1 MNRVSEL
8 ENYLRTNQI
17 EGIEGDELKIRLRN
31 ENIDLTEENSRL
43 MKHIE
48 TLNRRLESSET
59 NCSDAKAQ
67 FMKRELEIKRGFEE
81 FEAKNN
87 ELRLL
92 KEEVYTLRND
102 NKRYLEGSKQLNSM
116 NFDLEKK
123 NKEIYDLEKKLNNKE
138 IEYDNLKRSY
148 EDLKIVHQTEKKEM
162 ENEISKRNAIIDSNK
177 KIYIDKMNEKLT
189 EIIELKK
196 ERSGK
201 LTTKVET
208 ALQNLEV
215 NTSNSPQSIIIEL
228 IKKLRGVNKKLAN
241 LENESKIIDPIKSNR
256 SKYLNKETLDLIE
269 ELGKEFTGAHG
280 ELNVCQKY
288 LEKKGTEIK
297 ELKKEIY
304 RLQRVK

>member
-102 NKRYLEGSKQLNSM
+102 NKRYLEGS
-116 NFDLEKK
+116 
-123 NKEIYDLEKKLNNKE
+123 
-138 IEYDNLKRSY
+138 
-148 EDLKIVHQTEKKEM
+148 
-162 ENEISKRNAIIDSNK
+162 
-177 KIYIDKMNEKLT
+177 
-189 EIIELKK
+189 
-196 ERSGK
+196 
-201 LTTKVET
+201 
-208 ALQNLEV
+208 
-215 NTSNSPQSIIIEL
+215 
-228 IKKLRGVNKKLAN
+228 
-241 LENESKIIDPIKSNR
+241 
-256 SKYLNKETLDLIE
+256 
-269 ELGKEFTGAHG
+269 
-280 ELNVCQKY
+280 
-288 LEKKGTEIK
+288 
-297 ELKKEIY
+297 
-304 RLQRVK
+304 